1 MSDLDKDESLFMLM
15 ATIEQMI
22 EQGKQQQAIIT
33 AQSEQIHQLA
43 ETVKEQLQTIKDL
56 KADNLKSAKNLET
69 TILTNVSNAVNRNVG
84 LSLGQEIRRQVEYGV
99 NASMSDITETA
110 GKARNLY
117 VKSLKEG
124 ASVATETTTKLK
136 ESLGLRAILIL
147 GGSLLLSFFLMMGL
161 AFWFTPSIDEVKA
174 RRAELAVTERETGA
188 DFRKCDGVACV
199 KVLIEQ
205 CNYGQSSIGDKTAYC
220 RLPNSWQR
228 SMGY

>member
-1 MSDLDKDESLFMLM
+1 MSMSNDERLFMMM
-15 ATIEQMI
+15 ATIEQLV
-22 EQGKQQQAIIT
+22 EQTKQQQVIIT
-33 AQSEQIHQLA
+33 AQSEQISRLANTVEQQL
-43 ETVKEQLQTIKDL
+43 ETIKDL
-56 KADNLKSAKNLET
+56 KSENLKSAKELEA
-69 TILTNVSNAVNRNVG
+69 TILKNVSNAVDRNVG

-124 ASVATETTTKLK
+124 ATVATETTTKLK
-136 ESLGLRAILIL
+136 ESLGVRAVLIL
-147 GGSLLLSFFLMMGL
+147 GGSLLLSFFLIMGL
-161 AFWFTPSIDEVKA
+161 AFWFTPSLDEVQA

-220 RLPNSWQR
+220 RLPNAWQR
-228 SMGY
+228 AMGK

>member
-1 MSDLDKDESLFMLM
+1 MSMSNDERLFMMM
-15 ATIEQMI
+15 ATIEQLV
-22 EQGKQQQAIIT
+22 EQTKQQQVLIT
-33 AQSEQIHQLA
+33 APSEQISRLANTVEQQL
-43 ETVKEQLQTIKDL
+43 ETIKDL
-56 KADNLKSAKNLET
+56 KSENLKSAKELEA
-69 TILTNVSNAVNRNVG
+69 TILKNVSNAVDRNVG

-124 ASVATETTTKLK
+124 ATVATETTTKLK
-136 ESLGLRAILIL
+136 ESLGVRAVLIL
-147 GGSLLLSFFLMMGL
+147 GGSLLLSFFLIMGL
-161 AFWFTPSIDEVKA
+161 AFWFTPSLDEVQA

-220 RLPNSWQR
+220 RLPNAWQR
-228 SMGY
+228 AMGK

>member
-1 MSDLDKDESLFMLM
+1 MSMSNDERLFMMM
-15 ATIEQMI
+15 ATIEQLV
-22 EQGKQQQAIIT
+22 EQTKQQQVIIT
-33 AQSEQIHQLA
+33 AQSEQISRLANTVEQQL
-43 ETVKEQLQTIKDL
+43 ETIKDL
-56 KADNLKSAKNLET
+56 KSENLKSAKELEA
-69 TILTNVSNAVNRNVG
+69 TILKNVSNAVDRNVG

-124 ASVATETTTKLK
+124 ATVATETTTKLK
-136 ESLGLRAILIL
+136 ESLGVRAVLIL
-147 GGSLLLSFFLMMGL
+147 GGSLLLSFFLIMGL
-161 AFWFTPSIDEVKA
+161 AFWFTLSLDEVQA

-220 RLPNSWQR
+220 RLPNAWQR
-228 SMGY
+228 AMGK

>member
-1 MSDLDKDESLFMLM
+1 MSMSNDERLFMMM
-15 ATIEQMI
+15 ATIEQLV
-22 EQGKQQQAIIT
+22 EQTKQQQVIIT
-33 AQSEQIHQLA
+33 AQSEQISRLANTVEQQL
-43 ETVKEQLQTIKDL
+43 ETIKDL
-56 KADNLKSAKNLET
+56 KSENLKSAKELEAI
-69 TILTNVSNAVNRNVG
+69 ILKNVSNAVDRNVG

-124 ASVATETTTKLK
+124 ATVATETTTKLK
-136 ESLGLRAILIL
+136 ESLGVRAVLIL
-147 GGSLLLSFFLMMGL
+147 GGSLLLSFFLIMGL
-161 AFWFTPSIDEVKA
+161 AFWFTPSLDEVQA

-220 RLPNSWQR
+220 RLPNAWQR
-228 SMGY
+228 AMGK

>member
-1 MSDLDKDESLFMLM
+1 MSMSNDERLFMMM
-15 ATIEQMI
+15 ATIEQLV
-22 EQGKQQQAIIT
+22 EQTKQQQVIIT
-33 AQSEQIHQLA
+33 AQSEQISRLANTVEKQL
-43 ETVKEQLQTIKDL
+43 ETIKDL
-56 KADNLKSAKNLET
+56 KSENLKSAKELET
-69 TILTNVSNAVNRNVG
+69 TILKNVSNAVDRNVG

-124 ASVATETTTKLK
+124 ATVATETTTKLK
-136 ESLGLRAILIL
+136 ESLGVRAVLIL
-147 GGSLLLSFFLMMGL
+147 GGSLLLSFFLIMGL
-161 AFWFTPSIDEVKA
+161 AFWFTPSLDEVQA

-220 RLPNSWQR
+220 RLPNAWQR
-228 SMGY
+228 AMGK